1 MKQLAPHLL
10 ARLRRVAMAC
20 AALWLSACSVVQYRP
35 VETIRQSN
43 THTGYR
49 LKNALEHAQQKENMV
64 IMMFS
69 GGGTRAAAFG
79 YGVLEELH
87 RNPIRLQGQDR
98 SWLDS
103 VDLVYGVSGGSV
115 LAAYFSLHG
124 KDAIPAFEKRFL
136 KQNFQRQLRS
146 QFWSFA
152 NMPRLT
158 SPEFGRGDLLQEQF
172 ESTLFGNTTF
182 DDLAQRRKGPFA
194 VISATDMAAGKRLD
208 FTQEYFDVLCL
219 NLSDLRVARAVAAS
233 SAVPLVFAPVTLNNN
248 GGNCG
253 YALPAPIQQALNGS
267 DQHLLQNQNRQEY
280 LNHVQHYAN
289 SRERPYLHLLDGGL
303 TDNLGLRHLLEMNE
317 IYSSRSLKNNFISG
331 STKRIIVITVN
342 AQNQISSNI
351 DKSAAVPGFM
361 DALNATINIP
371 IDQQSQETVRRF
383 RALIDGISESTY
395 NQYGEKVKAYF
406 INLSLHDL
414 PASPLRRQLLN
425 IPTTFYLPPD
435 DINQLKSAAPILLK
449 RSTEYQRL
457 LQDLAAE
464 TTPKP

>member
-1 MKQLAPHLL
+1 MNNAHPVSPGQRTRVRKRLSTSRMKQLAPHLL
-10 ARLRRVAMAC
+10 ARLRHVALAC

-267 DQHLLQNQNRQEY
+267 DQHLLQNQNRLEY

-289 SRERPYLHLLDGGL
+289 IRERPYLHLLDGGL
-303 TDNLGLRHLLEMNE
+303 TDNLG
-317 IYSSRSLKNNFISG
+317 
-331 STKRIIVITVN
+331 
-342 AQNQISSNI
+342 
-351 DKSAAVPGFM
+351 
-361 DALNATINIP
+361 
-371 IDQQSQETVRRF
+371 
-383 RALIDGISESTY
+383 
-395 NQYGEKVKAYF
+395 
-406 INLSLHDL
+406 LHDL

-449 RSTEYQRL
+449 QSTEYQRL

>member
-1 MKQLAPHLL
+1 M
-10 ARLRRVAMAC
+10 
-20 AALWLSACSVVQYRP
+20 AALGLSACSVVQYRP
-35 VETIRQSN
+35 VETISHNN
-43 THTGYR
+43 TRTGYR
-49 LKNALEHAQQKENMV
+49 LQHAIERAQKKDNMV

-87 RNPIRLQGQDR
+87 RNPVRLHGQDG

-103 VDLVYGVSGGSV
+103 VDIAYGVSGGSV

-136 KQNFQRQLRS
+136 KQNFQRQFRS
-146 QFWSFA
+146 QFLSLA

-172 ESTLFGNTTF
+172 EHTLFGNTTF
-182 DDLAQRRKGPFA
+182 GDLAQHRKGPFA
-194 VISATDMAAGKRLD
+194 VISATDMTAGKRLD

-219 NLSDLRVARAVAAS
+219 NLSDLRLARAVAAS
-233 SAVPLVFAPVTLNNN
+233 SAVPLIFAPVTLNNN

-253 YALPAPIQQALNGS
+253 YTLPAPIQQAINGS
-267 DQHLLQNQNRQEY
+267 GQHLLQHQNRQEY

-303 TDNLGLRHLLEMNE
+303 TDNLGLRNLLEMNE

-331 STKRIIVITVN
+331 VTKRIIVITVN
-342 AQNQISSNI
+342 AQNQISSDI

-371 IDQQSQETVRRF
+371 IDQQSQETIRSF
-383 RALIDGISESTY
+383 RALINEISASTY
-395 NQYGEKVKAYF
+395 NQYGEKIKAYF
-406 INLSLHDL
+406 INLNLHDL

-425 IPTTFYLPPD
+425 IPTTFYLPPEE
-435 DINQLKSAAPILLK
+435 INQLKSAAPILLK
-449 RSTEYQRL
+449 QSAEYQRL

-464 TTPKP
+464 PAHKP